1 MKFKIF
7 EGLHMCSTLTAQKL
21 ADIKYTEAQGK

>member
-7 EGLHMCSTLTAQKL
+7 EGLHMCSTSTAQKL
-21 ADIKYTEAQGK
+21 VDIKYTKAQEM